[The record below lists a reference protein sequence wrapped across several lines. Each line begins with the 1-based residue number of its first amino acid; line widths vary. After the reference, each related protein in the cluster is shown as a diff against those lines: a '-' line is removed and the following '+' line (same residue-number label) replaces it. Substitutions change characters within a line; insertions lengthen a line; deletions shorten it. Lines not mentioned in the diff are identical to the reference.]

1 MSRSTRSPFERFNRL
16 SYSRKFALITLVFLI
31 PVLAF
36 LPLVSD
42 QLTNIDRYG
51 ISERAGTI
59 YLRSLWNFAENVLT
73 FVNTAQK
80 YSNGRSQLSELQ
92 EAQSRTDASLDE
104 FGAIHT
110 EYASL
115 LNDSSHWEQ
124 IQTQWLALKISS
136 QNADWPEFELNRS
149 ALFESIAALTSLVG
163 DTSYLILDP
172 TLDTYYMMDTVLIKA
187 PEDQRLIFESYQIA
201 RRGVE
206 AGSFTAEERTLLIS
220 TIGRLEA
227 NLKTIERNIGVAI
240 QNDPTGEIQP
250 IISSPLQDYQTNLDA
265 FTDLVSATLNDAAA
279 LDPASSSNV
288 LTTLDA
294 AYEDLHTADSKL
306 YGSASAAL
314 ELGIQNRID
323 TSSQRLIWMGVIASL
338 GVLSAFLIGRSMMR
352 SISRPLVDLIG
363 ATQRLSDGDMATRV
377 PVSDTGEIGR
387 VGIAFNQMAEELAR
401 DKAQLIS
408 RTSELDV
415 ARNQSEKRARDLQ
428 AIAEISRNISSE
440 QRPNVLL
447 PLIARLVS
455 EKLGFEH
462 VGFFLLDDSRRFAI
476 LQAISHGHQME
487 DATGQIRYKIGDPG
501 IVSTAIVSGKPQI
514 ESIVDSRQVNTAD
527 TFLPEARSQMALPI
541 RLGEQLIGALDIRSV
556 RSKAFSFDNI
566 EVFQVLASQIGIAIQ
581 NAHLYEQNVQA
592 LKDTEDAYRRLT
604 GSTWSGLVQQM
615 DIKGF
620 AYDGVSSRAL
630 SDAPVPHKT
639 ALLSVPVT
647 VRGQVIGNLRL
658 NALDP
663 NRIWTDDDI
672 AIAQAV
678 AERAALALEAAR
690 LLEDA
695 QKRASRESFLSE
707 MASKLSTSFQLDSIL
722 RDTVEELGQS
732 LHGSTV
738 SFQLVDPLSSPK
750 AENSNGR
757 KTGAA

>member
-1 MSRSTRSPFERFNRL
+1 MNRPTRSLFQQFNRL

-31 PVLAF
+31 PVMAF

-51 ISERAGTI
+51 FSERAGTI
-59 YLRSLWNFAENVLT
+59 YLRSLWNFSENVRT
-73 FVNTAQK
+73 FVRVAQK
-80 YSNGRSQLSELQ
+80 YSTGQAQLSDLQ
-92 EAQSRTDASLDE
+92 EAQSITDASLDD
-104 FGAIHT
+104 FGAIHSQ
-110 EYASL
+110 YGSL
-115 LNDSSHWEQ
+115 LNDASHWEQ

-136 QNADWPEFELNRS
+136 QNADWSEFELNQA

-187 PEDQRLIFESYQIA
+187 PEDQRLIFESYQLA
-201 RRGVE
+201 RQAIE
-206 AGSFTAEERTLLIS
+206 TGSFTPEDRTLLIS

-240 QNDPTGEIQP
+240 QNDPTGEMQP
-250 IISSPLQDYQTNLDA
+250 IISSPLQDYQTTVSV
-265 FTDLVSATLNDAAA
+265 FTDLISTTLNDAAIE
-279 LDPASSSNV
+279 PVNSSN
-288 LTTLDA
+288 LLIALEA
-294 AYEDLHTADSKL
+294 AYEDLHLADSRL
-306 YGSASAAL
+306 YSAASAAL

-323 TSSQRLIWMGVIASL
+323 TLSQRLIGMVMIALFSI
-338 GVLSAFLIGRSMMR
+338 LSAFLIGRSMMR
-352 SISRPLVDLIG
+352 SISQPLVDLIG
-363 ATQRLSDGDMATRV
+363 ATERLADGDMSSRV
-377 PVSDTGEIGR
+377 TVSDAGELGR

-401 DKAQLIS
+401 DKANLIS
-408 RTSELDV
+408 RTSELDT

-428 AIAEISRNISSE
+428 AIAEISRIISSE
-440 QRPNVLL
+440 QRLDVLL

-462 VGFFLLDDSRRFAI
+462 VGFFLLDDSRRFAV
-476 LQAISHGHQME
+476 LQATSHEHRRE
-487 DATGQIRYKIGDPG
+487 DLTVETTFKIGGPG
-501 IVSTAIVSGKPQI
+501 SVSAAIISGKPQI
-514 ESIVDSRQVNTAD
+514 ESIIDSRQANTGD
-527 TFLPEARSQMALPI
+527 VFLPEARSQMALPI
-541 RLGEQLIGALDIRSV
+541 RQGEELIGALDIRSV
-556 RSKAFSFDNI
+556 RSKAFSFDYL

-581 NAHLYEQNVQA
+581 NARLHEQNVQA

-604 GSTWSGLVQQM
+604 GSTWSSLIQQM
-615 DIKGF
+615 DIKAF

-630 SDAPVPHKT
+630 SEAPVQHKT

-647 VRGQVIGNLRL
+647 VRGQVVGNLRL
-658 NALDP
+658 NPLDP

-672 AIAQAV
+672 AMAEAI

-707 MASKLSTSFQLDSIL
+707 MASKLSRSFQLDSIL

-757 KTGAA
+757 KKGAL